1 MLVLSRKKEESL
13 IIGDN
18 IEIKIVDIEEGK
30 VKIGIVAPKNVTIN
44 RKEVYDKIKE
54 ENEKS
59 INSKENVKQLQEIK
73 KFIKK

>member
-18 IEIKIVDIEEGK
+18 IEIKIVEIEDGK
-30 VKIGIVAPKNVTIN
+30 VKIGIEAPKNVTIN
-44 RKEVYDKIKE
+44 RKEVFDKIKE

-59 INSKENVKQLQEIK
+59 IISKDNVKQLKDIK